1 MIFLA
6 MLLWLHMTL
15 LRRQLQRSQ
24 EFPWI
29 LPCPLPQC
37 RLDWQM
43 VLGELAWPQRLLVVR
58 LMSPCRLVVKF
69 NHFHTVNDIRNFVN
83 LYLPLVEVLCTF

>member
-1 MIFLA
+1 MVSLIFLA

-29 LPCPLPQC
+29 LPSPLPQC

-58 LMSPCRLVVKF
+58 L
-69 NHFHTVNDIRNFVN
+69 TVANVS
-83 LYLPLVEVLCTF
+83 LQVGGQVQPLPHCE